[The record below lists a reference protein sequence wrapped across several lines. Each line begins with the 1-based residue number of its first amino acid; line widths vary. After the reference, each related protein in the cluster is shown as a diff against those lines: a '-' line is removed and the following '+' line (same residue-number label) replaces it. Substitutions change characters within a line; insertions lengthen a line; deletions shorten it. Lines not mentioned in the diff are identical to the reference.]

1 MQTFPDSVPPA
12 KIVHVRFY
20 GQEVDNTGADADRR
34 DEAPFSAKAYRT
46 PLTRTFAAFSAA
58 P

>member
-1 MQTFPDSVPPA
+1 MQTFLDSVPPA

-46 PLTRTFAAFSAA
+46 P
-58 P
+58 